1 MPTVV
6 LKERINPRE
15 EPKVARKEKR
25 TFVAKPVKGKVDYKS
40 LRKGIMERFPDT
52 IAYLA
57 K

>member
-1 MPTVV
+1 